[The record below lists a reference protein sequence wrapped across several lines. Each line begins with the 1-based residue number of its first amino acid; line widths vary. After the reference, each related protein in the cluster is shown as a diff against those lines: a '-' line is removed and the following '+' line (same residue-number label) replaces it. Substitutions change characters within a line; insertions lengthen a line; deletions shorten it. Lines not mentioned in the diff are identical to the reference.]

1 MKKSRNNDTF
11 DKKLK
16 MTENLLRANT
26 IEIHK
31 A

>member
-16 MTENLLRANT
+16 MTEKLLRANT
-26 IEIHK
+26 IEIH
-31 A
+31 